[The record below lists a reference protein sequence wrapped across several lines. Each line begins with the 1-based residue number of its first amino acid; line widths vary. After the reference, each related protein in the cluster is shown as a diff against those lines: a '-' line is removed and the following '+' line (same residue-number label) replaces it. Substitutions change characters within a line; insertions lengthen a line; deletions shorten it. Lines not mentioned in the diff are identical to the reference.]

1 MFDDTLPEL
10 TYKTPWQRVKADE
23 KKGQQL
29 VRMKGTKG
37 HDRKRVEEK
46 KILKK
51 EYERGVDGGEGKIEE
66 KESNKD
72 RRERQKERE
81 RERDREREDIL

>member
-10 TYKTPWQRVKADE
+10 THKTLWQRVKADE

-46 KILKK
+46 KILKR
-51 EYERGVDGGEGKIEE
+51 EY
-66 KESNKD
+66 
-72 RRERQKERE
+72 
-81 RERDREREDIL
+81 DREI